1 MRPVNLFLTKE
12 GVLKLGYYGLIT
24 QAECYGTKGMNCDG
38 IRSFAYE
45 VFEGE
50 YEMESDVWSFGVT
63 LIEMMGIRPYSEYD
77 TNDLPTK
84 NGDWSLPFD
93 EDDIKSEELLDF
105 LKKCFLIKEE
115 RYSVNAL
122 LSVSVMG

>member
-1 MRPVNLFLTKE
+1 MNLFLTKE

-24 QAECYGTKGMNCDG
+24 QAECYGIKGMNCDG

-45 VFEGE
+45 VFKGE
-50 YEMESDVWSFGVT
+50 YGMESDVWSFGVT

-84 NGDWSLPFD
+84 SGEDEYPDEGSIESFD
-93 EDDIKSEELLDF
+93 TEWFTRSCFDMEVDDRYNVDELLD
-105 LKKCFLIKEE
+105 
-115 RYSVNAL
+115 
-122 LSVSVMG
+122 VSRMGGE